1 MNAGTLIIGAG
12 QAGAHA
18 ASALR
23 GLSYDEPIT
32 LIGAEPWGPYHR
44 PPLSKAFLLGHTPAE
59 SLGIRSDTYFHDH
72 CIAVVT
78 GEPIYEVDLHTL
90 SARAKSGK
98 NYNFDKLVLATGV
111 APVKLTTP
119 GAMLPGVMYLGDLG
133 DAIALR
139 ARLAS
144 SQHLVIV
151 GGGYI
156 GLELAASA
164 RMLGKTVTVIE
175 VADRLLKRVAPLA
188 IGDFF
193 LAQHRQRGVNIRLG
207 ATLIRL
213 LGSDDGV
220 TAAELAD
227 GRQIQADTVVIGIG
241 SRPQSA
247 LARQMGLSLLPS
259 GAIDV
264 DEFML
269 TSDERVLAIGDCVA
283 APDPSGRHVRLQ
295 VPSVQNALNQ
305 ARIAAATIA
314 GKPQAN
320 KAIPWFWSDQYD
332 IKLQIVGHGVPH
344 DDVVV
349 RGNPGSQR
357 FSVLSYRGDTLASAS
372 VINHPADFMQL
383 KKCIEMELQIDRK
396 LIADESTSMADIF
409 KAHQRI
415 PL

>member
-18 ASALR
+18 ASTLR
-23 GLSYDEPIT
+23 GLTYDEPIT
-32 LIGAEPWGPYHR
+32 LVGAEPWGPYHR
-44 PPLSKAFLLGHTPAE
+44 PPLSKAFLLGHAPTE
-59 SLGIRSDTYFHDH
+59 SLGIRSDAYFHDNR
-72 CIAVVT
+72 IALVS
-78 GEPIYEVDLHTL
+78 GEPIYEVDLHTQ
-90 SARAKSGK
+90 SARAENGK
-98 NYNFDKLVLATGV
+98 NYSFDKLVLATGV
-111 APVKLTTP
+111 APMKLTIP
-119 GAMLPGVMYLGDLG
+119 GAVLPGVMYLGDLG

-139 ARLAS
+139 ARLAY

-164 RMLGKTVTVIE
+164 RMLGKTVTVVE
-175 VADRLLKRVAPLA
+175 MADRLLKRVAPPA

-193 LAQHRQRGVNIRLG
+193 LAQHRQRGVNVRLG
-207 ATLIRL
+207 ATLTRF

-220 TAAELAD
+220 TAAELSD
-227 GRQIQADTVVIGIG
+227 GRQIQADAVVIGIG

-247 LARQMGLSLLPS
+247 LARQMGLSVLPS
-259 GAIDV
+259 GAIEV
-264 DEFML
+264 DGFMQ

-283 APDPSGRHVRLQ
+283 APDPAGRHVRLQ

-344 DDVVV
+344 DDIVV
-349 RGNPGSQR
+349 RGDPDSQR
-357 FSVLSYRGDTLASAS
+357 FSVFSYCGDTLASAS
-372 VINHPADFMQL
+372 VINRPADFMQV
-383 KKCIEMELQIDRK
+383 KKCIEMGLQIDKK
-396 LIADESTSMADIF
+396 LIADESTSIADIF
-409 KAHQRI
+409 KAHQRS
-415 PL
+415 PQ